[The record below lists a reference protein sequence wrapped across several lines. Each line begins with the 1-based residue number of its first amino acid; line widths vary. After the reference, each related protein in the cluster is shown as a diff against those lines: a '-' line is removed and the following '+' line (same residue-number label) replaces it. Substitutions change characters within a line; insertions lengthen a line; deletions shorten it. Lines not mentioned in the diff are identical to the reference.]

1 MSVMPQAVDRG
12 ETIMKWEEKNYPSP
26 DQINAFRMKEYEVIR
41 TEVMDRLKELWTL
54 EKFALGGAAAIAA
67 WLFTN
72 AEKIKSLWV
81 AWWLPFIFLTLCSI
95 RFGTG
100 MYHLADRAAEHLI
113 GIEKY
118 YVGENGSWEAWFRK
132 QGPNET
138 WAYLLVWIVALG
150 ASFALPFLMRCY
162 HLTHMSD
169 PAVKVQAFLTLS

>member
-1 MSVMPQAVDRG
+1 MTKVE
-12 ETIMKWEEKNYPSP
+12 ETKCPTPE
-26 DQINAFRMKEYEVIR
+26 QINAFRIKEYEVIR
-41 TEVMDRLKELWTL
+41 TEVMDRLKELWAL

-72 AEKIKSLWV
+72 VEKIRGIWI
-81 AWWLPFIFLTLCSI
+81 AWWLPFIFLTLCSV

-100 MYHLADRAAEHLI
+100 MYHLAGRAAEHLI

-118 YVGENGSWEAWFRK
+118 YFGEKGSWEAWFRK

-138 WAYLLVWIVALG
+138 WAYLLVWGVALG

-162 HLTHMSD
+162 DLTHRSG
-169 PAVKVQAFLTLS
+169 LNL